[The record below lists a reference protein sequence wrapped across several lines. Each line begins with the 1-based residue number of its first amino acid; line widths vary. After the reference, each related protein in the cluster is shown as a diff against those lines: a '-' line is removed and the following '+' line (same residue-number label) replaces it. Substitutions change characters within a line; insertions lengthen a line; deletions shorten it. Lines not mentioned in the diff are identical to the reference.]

1 MNLTNNRSFGIEIEC
16 KGITMDQ
23 AMEAIRAQGIL
34 ISFEGYTHRTMSHWK
49 IVTDASVSNGFEV
62 VSPVLSG
69 QAGLEQVA
77 TVAKAL
83 SRAGAKVQKDC
94 GLHVHVDARD
104 LNAGTLLNIVKRYN
118 KYEEQIDAFMPVSR
132 RASNNTFCQPMTRVL
147 AALEGVSNIEQVDT
161 RTLVNRIAQDRFRKV
176 NLTAFLRH
184 GTVEF
189 RHHSGTVDARK
200 MANWIIFCI
209 NFVETSKVEFV
220 REEVSVPGTVV
231 ASAAPAVSS
240 QLRKNAIER
249 KFAALAE
256 CLDRHVYRSNY
267 ISVSELARTMDVEES
282 TVPNY
287 ISQFRA
293 RYPGAEIQVR
303 RGRGYYRDTHVSL
316 MGLMGLT
323 ASPAPATSTTTVTY
337 RVVTQEDTGLFM
349 GLEEDVVSYFQER
362 AMDLS
367 A

>member
-1 MNLTNNRSFGIEIEC
+1 MNLASNRSFGIEIEC
-16 KGITMDQ
+16 KGIGMEQ
-23 AMEAIRAQGIL
+23 AMEAVRAQGIQ
-34 ISFEGYTHRTMSHWK
+34 ISFEGYTHQTMSNWK
-49 IVTDASVSNGFEV
+49 IVTDASVSGGFEV

-69 QAGLEQVA
+69 QNGLEQVA

-94 GLHVHVDARD
+94 GCHVHVDARD
-104 LNAGTLLNIVKRYN
+104 LTAATLLNIVKRYN
-118 KYEEQIDAFMPVSR
+118 KYEEQIDAFMPLSRRGSNNFYCMPVSR
-132 RASNNTFCQPMTRVL
+132 VL
-147 AALEGVSNIEQVDT
+147 PLLEGVTDLQNANVRMFAGLTSSM
-161 RTLVNRIAQDRFRKV
+161 RGSKV
-176 NLTAFLRH
+176 NLSAFLRH

-200 MANWIIFCI
+200 MQNWIAFCI
-209 NFVETSKVEFV
+209 NFVETSKVTFV
-220 REEVSVPGTVV
+220 REGAPVPEV
-231 ASAAPAVSS
+231 ASATVTPATT

-256 CLDRHVYRSNY
+256 CLDRHTYRGNY
-267 ISVSELARTMDVEES
+267 VSVSELARMMEVHES

-293 RYPGAEIQVR
+293 RYQGADIQVR
-303 RGRGYYRDTHVSL
+303 RGRGYYRNTHVSL

-323 ASPAPATSTTTVTY
+323 AAPAPVATTVTY
-337 RVVTQEDTGLFM
+337 RMVMQEDTGLFM
-349 GLEEDVVSYFQER
+349 GLEADVISYFQER
-362 AMDLS
+362 AMELS